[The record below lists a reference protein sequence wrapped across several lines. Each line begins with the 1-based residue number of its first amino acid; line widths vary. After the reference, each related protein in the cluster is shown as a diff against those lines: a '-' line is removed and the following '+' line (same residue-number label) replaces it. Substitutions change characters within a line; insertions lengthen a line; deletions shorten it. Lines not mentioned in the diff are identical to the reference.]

1 MPLFDHLRTSGKANR
16 ELQELRDLYARLQQ
30 YAGEAGERRDE
41 LVSSVLAG
49 VFHIPP
55 GEALPPVALSAWT
68 LCHALLGAE
77 GYLYIPAI
85 DTKKTFTMVE
95 TWELTATIK
104 RALVPFE

>member
-1 MPLFDHLRTSGKANR
+1 MPLFDHLRTTGKANR
-16 ELQELRDLYARLQQ
+16 ELQELRALSARLQQ

-41 LVSSVLAG
+41 LVSRVLAG

-55 GEALPPVALSAWT
+55 GGPLPPVALAAWT

-77 GYLYIPAI
+77 CYLYIPVI
-85 DTKKTFTMVE
+85 DTNKSFTMVE

-104 RALVPFE
+104 RAL